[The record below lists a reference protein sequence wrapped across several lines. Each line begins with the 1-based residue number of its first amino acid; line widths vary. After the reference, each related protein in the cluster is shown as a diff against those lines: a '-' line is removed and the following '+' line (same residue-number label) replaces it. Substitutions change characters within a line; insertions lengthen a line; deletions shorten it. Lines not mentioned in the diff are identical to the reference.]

1 MSEELQTA
9 ETQEANTGTSDLAPG
24 GTGENQSNQSDDGG
38 KVEFSPEQQKVFD
51 AAINRQHSKYREAE
65 RAKQD
70 TQAQL
75 TAANGRISDFEANQ
89 PKPVIPKL
97 PDRFDFDSDGDF
109 DAAVATRDAT
119 IVAVAQHQQIQAN
132 IAQAATT
139 ENEQAQLA
147 EQQVRVNNAQTLVE
161 NSAKLGISNDDLGKA
176 TAVVGSYNLSTEIRT
191 GLMTDPDGP
200 VMLAYLAANPLEVEA
215 LQNMGVFD
223 ASNHLGTVIRQKASA
238 LKPKTS
244 DAPPPPDVLS
254 GNGAPEGKGKLPN
267 DMGYTLE

>member
-9 ETQEANTGTSDLAPG
+9 ETNTESQEANTGTSDLAPG
-24 GTGENQSNQSDDGG
+24 ETGENQSNQSDDGG

-75 TAANGRISDFEANQ
+75 TAANGRISEFESNQ
-89 PKPVIPKL
+89 PEPIIPPM
-97 PDRFDFDSDGDF
+97 PDSFDDDFDEK
-109 DAAVATRDAT
+109 VAIRDAT
-119 IVAVAQHQQIQAN
+119 IVAVAQHNQTQAN
-132 IAQAATT
+132 IAQANANATQ
-139 ENEQAQLA
+139 EAQNAAQQVQAQ
-147 EQQVRVNNAQTLVE
+147 NAQTLVE
-161 NSAKLGISNDDLGKA
+161 NAATLGISNDDLGKA
-176 TAVVGSYNLSTEIRT
+176 AAVVGSYNISPEIRT

-200 VMLAYLAANPLEVEA
+200 VMLAYLAANPLEIEN
-215 LQNMGVFD
+215 LQSMGVFD

-244 DAPPPPDVLS
+244 DAPPPPLVLS
-254 GNGAPEGKGKLPN
+254 GNGAPEQGDPRLKGITF
-267 DMGYTLE
+267 D